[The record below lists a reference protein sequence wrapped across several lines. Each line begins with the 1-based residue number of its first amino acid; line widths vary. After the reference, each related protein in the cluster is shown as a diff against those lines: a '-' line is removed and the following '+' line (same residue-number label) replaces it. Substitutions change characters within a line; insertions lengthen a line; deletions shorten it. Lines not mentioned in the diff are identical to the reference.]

1 MSYNKPL
8 EGIKI
13 VEISTI
19 VTASLATMMMADQG
33 AEVIKIEQSGIGDPM
48 RYLGTQK
55 GGVSA
60 LFANCNRGKRSID
73 LNLKE
78 KDDLEIVKKL
88 ISNADILINN
98 FRPGVMDKIGLGES
112 DCKKL
117 NDKLIYASING
128 FGVIQVLFQ
137 LHRHMITSYRR
148 WQEPQTFNRILTN
161 QHI

>member
-1 MSYNKPL
+1 MSYSKPL

-55 GGVSA
+55 VEYLHYLQTA
-60 LFANCNRGKRSID
+60 TEEKKSID

-78 KDDLEIVKKL
+78 KGDLEIVKKL
-88 ISNADILINN
+88 ISDADILINN
-98 FRPGVMDKIGLGES
+98 FRPGVMEKIGLG
-112 DCKKL
+112 
-117 NDKLIYASING
+117 
-128 FGVIQVLFQ
+128 
-137 LHRHMITSYRR
+137 RMIVKR
-148 WQEPQTFNRILTN
+148 
-161 QHI
+161 